1 MPLPPQ
7 VQLRDAAGHL
17 VRSFRPATREL
28 AVPHG
33 TLPAGLYLLMVAGQP
48 PVRIEFR

>member
-1 MPLPPQ
+1 MPLPAQ
-7 VQLRDAAGHL
+7 VQLRDAGHL

-33 TLPAGLYLLMVAGQP
+33 TLPTGLYLLMVAGQP